1 MIKLKQL
8 YGSLT
13 LSELKQEI
21 ESIKEIQK
29 NKIKCFS
36 VLMSVYKKDSAND
49 LVKTF
54 ASIFR
59 NSILPSQIVIVE
71 DGPLTSELYL
81 VIRSIKECWP
91 NRIDII
97 TLKQNVGLGLAL
109 NVGLK
114 SVLND
119 IVARVDSDDINA
131 DQRFEKE
138 YMVMQKHSNFVLV
151 GSFVQEFDNKYTL
164 MSKRIVPVKSEDIC
178 KFGKFRNPFN
188 HPSVM
193 FRKKIVQDA
202 GGYDEIRG
210 FEDYH
215 LWSRLLVKNYQT
227 YNIPNTLVYM
237 RTGNGLYNRRGG
249 LSYLKRYISLRNFQ
263 HKIGWINILQ
273 YVQSIL
279 AMSITS
285 IVPAHARKS
294 IYRKLLRRE

>member
-8 YGSLT
+8 YSSLT

-29 NKIKCFS
+29 NKIKYFS

-131 DQRFEKE
+131 DQRFE
-138 YMVMQKHSNFVLV
+138 
-151 GSFVQEFDNKYTL
+151 
-164 MSKRIVPVKSEDIC
+164 
-178 KFGKFRNPFN
+178 
-188 HPSVM
+188 
-193 FRKKIVQDA
+193 
-202 GGYDEIRG
+202 
-210 FEDYH
+210 
-215 LWSRLLVKNYQT
+215 
-227 YNIPNTLVYM
+227 
-237 RTGNGLYNRRGG
+237 NR
-249 LSYLKRYISLRNFQ
+249 
-263 HKIGWINILQ
+263 
-273 YVQSIL
+273 
-279 AMSITS
+279 
-285 IVPAHARKS
+285 
-294 IYRKLLRRE
+294 

>member
-29 NKIKCFS
+29 NKIKYFS

-97 TLKQNVGLGLAL
+97 TLKQ
-109 NVGLK
+109 
-114 SVLND
+114 
-119 IVARVDSDDINA
+119 
-131 DQRFEKE
+131 
-138 YMVMQKHSNFVLV
+138 
-151 GSFVQEFDNKYTL
+151 
-164 MSKRIVPVKSEDIC
+164 
-178 KFGKFRNPFN
+178 
-188 HPSVM
+188 
-193 FRKKIVQDA
+193 
-202 GGYDEIRG
+202 
-210 FEDYH
+210 
-215 LWSRLLVKNYQT
+215 
-227 YNIPNTLVYM
+227 
-237 RTGNGLYNRRGG
+237 
-249 LSYLKRYISLRNFQ
+249 
-263 HKIGWINILQ
+263 
-273 YVQSIL
+273 
-279 AMSITS
+279 
-285 IVPAHARKS
+285 
-294 IYRKLLRRE
+294 